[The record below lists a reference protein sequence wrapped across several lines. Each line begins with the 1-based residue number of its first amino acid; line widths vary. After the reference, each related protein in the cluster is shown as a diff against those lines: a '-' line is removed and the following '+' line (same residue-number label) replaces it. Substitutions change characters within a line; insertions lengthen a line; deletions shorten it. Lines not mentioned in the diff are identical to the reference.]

1 MNHKGFYIVGGV
13 LLVVGVYLYY
23 AKNQNKKPNA
33 TSTESIESNNDN
45 APILGGQ
52 SATIPPMTVP
62 KGSDINTIV
71 KASNVGIKAGAG
83 LKNLTQEQIIAS
95 M

>member
-13 LLVVGVYLYY
+13 LVAVGVYLYY
-23 AKNQNKKPNA
+23 TKNQNTKSDT
-33 TSTESIESNNDN
+33 TSTENTQSSNNT
-45 APILGGQ
+45 PILGGQ

-62 KGSDINTIV
+62 NASDINTIV
-71 KASNVGIKAGAG
+71 RPSNVFAKASAG
-83 LKNLTQEQIIAS
+83 LKNLTQQQIIDS

>member
-13 LLVVGVYLYY
+13 LVAVGVYLYY
-23 AKNQNKKPNA
+23 TKNQNTKSDT
-33 TSTESIESNNDN
+33 TSTENTQSSNN

-62 KGSDINTIV
+62 NPSGINKIV
-71 KASNVGIKAGAG
+71 RPSTVNIRAGAG
-83 LKNLTQEQIIAS
+83 LKNLTQQQIIDS

>member
-13 LLVVGVYLYY
+13 LVAVGVYLYY
-23 AKNQNKKPNA
+23 TKNQNTKSDT
-33 TSTESIESNNDN
+33 TSTENTQNSNN

-62 KGSDINTIV
+62 NLSRINT
-71 KASNVGIKAGAG
+71 NL
-83 LKNLTQEQIIAS
+83 LK
-95 M
+95 

>member
-13 LLVVGVYLYY
+13 LVAVGVYLYY
-23 AKNQNKKPNA
+23 TKNQNTKSDT
-33 TSTESIESNNDN
+33 TSTENTQNSNN

-62 KGSDINTIV
+62 NASRINT
-71 KASNVGIKAGAG
+71 NL
-83 LKNLTQEQIIAS
+83 LK
-95 M
+95 